1 MGRLSFNKI
10 YIITLDHSQENYD
23 LIADKLSNLG
33 LSDSVEYKIVKG
45 HNGSKDPLP
54 DDFNVYDNWKIPSTN
69 EWYNREV
76 SDSEIGCAISHINC
90 WRNILKDNVDAA
102 LILEDDVEISN
113 LDLWPQAVVCLPHK
127 NKWDVLYLGY
137 QNKNHIM
144 PLPVLVKW
152 RFIYPVLNF
161 LKIKRYNLKKIRLT
175 FDRLY
180 NKHWIQLGAHNGAYA
195 YLVNK
200 NAAKKIIEYNTPL
213 FVQADVV
220 LMDLIIKG
228 KINAF
233 GLSKTIFE
241 PNFEIQS
248 SIGNRTSWEEKN

>member
-1 MGRLSFNKI
+1 MSL
-10 YIITLDHSQENYD
+10 
-23 LIADKLSNLG
+23 LSNIYVITIKRNLDRQTRMTNLLG
-33 LSDSVEYKIVKG
+33 KHNLQFSFIDGIDGEHLIPEHLNKVFDSHK
-45 HNGSKDPLP
+45 SKQRLG
-54 DDFNVYDNWKIPSTN
+54 YALTKN
-69 EWYNREV
+69 EIAC
-76 SDSEIGCAISHINC
+76 SLSHIKA
-90 WRNILKDNVDAA
+90 LKSFLENDKQDYA

-113 LDLWPQAVVCLPHK
+113 LDVWLQAVVCLPHK

-144 PLPVLVKW
+144 SLPVLIKW

-248 SIGNRTSWEEKN
+248 SIGNRATWE